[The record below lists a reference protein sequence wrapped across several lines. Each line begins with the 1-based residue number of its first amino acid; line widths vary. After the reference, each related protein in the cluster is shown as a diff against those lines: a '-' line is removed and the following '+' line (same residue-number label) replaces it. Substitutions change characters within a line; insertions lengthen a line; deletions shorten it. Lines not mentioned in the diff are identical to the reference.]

1 MLNKFELIQRI
12 TIGVFLVTLLSGGVL
27 FIFTPKEEISI
38 DEKRELAHMPQ
49 FSLEAIFKGTY
60 FKNIDSFVADNFIYR
75 KQLSEIAAFLK
86 MLRGSPIDDI
96 EVIVQ
101 EKIPNIPVEKSP
113 LETPQFKIE
122 LVSDKSTPEK
132 VENEPYENIESIIIF
147 KGRAIQMIGVSEK
160 NLRPLSKVINE
171 YKEQFGNQLKIYF
184 MAFPIGT
191 DFYLPKKISRGA
203 QKERYLIDQMHA
215 QLSEDIIKVDIY
227 NALAPHQDDYI
238 YFKTDHHWTG
248 LGAYYAFDAF
258 TKAAQLEALP
268 LSSLTKKTIPNYL
281 GSLYQRTES
290 PTLRASGDVV
300 DYYKIPNATKTI
312 IFQNTKDAGNK
323 ASLYAEYAR
332 GSLGYGVFLGGDFP
346 LMKITSDVNNG
357 QKILIIKDSYGN
369 AFAPYLASRY
379 EETYVID
386 YRYFKG
392 NIKQLI
398 QDHGIQNLIFA
409 HNTFVIQNPY
419 TAKQER
425 QFLNQN

>member
-1 MLNKFELIQRI
+1 MNNKFEFMQRI
-12 TIGVFLVTLLSGGVL
+12 TIGAFLCTLLSGGVL
-27 FIFTPKEEISI
+27 FMLTPKEAMSI
-38 DEKRELAHMPQ
+38 DEKRALAQMPQ

-60 FKNIDSFVADNFIYR
+60 FQNIDSFIADNFIYR

-96 EVIVQ
+96 QVIVQ
-101 EKIPNIPVEKSP
+101 EKKPNIPLEKSP
-113 LETPQFKIE
+113 LETPQLRME
-122 LVSDKSTPEK
+122 LVSNQTASEK
-132 VENEPYENIESIIIF
+132 FENEPYENVESIIIF
-147 KGRAIQMIGVSEK
+147 KGRAIQMISVSEK

-184 MAFPIGT
+184 MAFPIGA
-191 DFYLPKKISRGA
+191 DFYLPKKITRGA

-215 QLSEDIIKVDIY
+215 QLSEDIIKVDVY
-227 NALAPHQDDYI
+227 NALVPHQDDYI

-258 TKAAQLEALP
+258 AKAAQLEGLP

-300 DYYKIPNATKTI
+300 EYYKIPNSTKTTI
-312 IFQNTKDAGNK
+312 YNHVKDSGNK

-346 LMKITSDVNNG
+346 LMKITSDIKNG
-357 QKILIIKDSYGN
+357 QKILVIKDSYGN

-398 QDHGIQNLIFA
+398 QDNGIQNMIFA

-419 TAKQER
+419 TAKQAR